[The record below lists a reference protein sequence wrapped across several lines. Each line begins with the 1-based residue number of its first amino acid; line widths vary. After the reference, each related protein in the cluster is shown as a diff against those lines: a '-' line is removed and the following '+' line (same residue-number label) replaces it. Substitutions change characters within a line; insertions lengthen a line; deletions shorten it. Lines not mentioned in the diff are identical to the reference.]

1 MRYLI
6 AVDTPTEV
14 AMALQKNPKESA
26 KMMKELM
33 AHTKPEAS
41 YFSTTRRHSI
51 FVVDVKDPHVE
62 LRKLSETL
70 SKVGGE
76 VTIDPVST
84 FEEFLRFI
92 EQM

>member
-6 AVDTPTEV
+6 TLDTPTEI
-14 AMALQKNPKESA
+14 ASALQKYPKASV
-26 KMMKELM
+26 KQMKELM
-33 AHTKPEAS
+33 AHVKPEAS

-51 FVVDVKDPHVE
+51 MVVDVKDPHVE
-62 LRKLSETL
+62 LRKLYETL
-70 SKVGGE
+70 SKFGQ

-84 FEEFLRFI
+84 FEEFIRFV